1 MGRKPKAP
9 EVALTQEE
17 LESTYG
23 NSDKYRFME
32 IGTTGLNRFGND
44 VFEEFMPQLSG
55 PKKYKVFTEMYHND
69 PVVSAVMYMCD
80 QLVRH
85 TSWEVVPASESEAD
99 KAAAK
104 FLRECMNDMEH
115 TWEDFI
121 SEVLSMLPY
130 GWSFHEVVYKVRKG
144 PTEKDGKYKS
154 SYTDGRIGWRKMP
167 PRAQDTLF
175 GWVFDEDSND
185 VLGAIFQGPPYY
197 KQYTIPITK
206 GLHFKTKSSKQNPEG
221 LSLLR
226 GAYRPWYF
234 KKRIEEIEGIG
245 IERDLAGL
253 PVLIPPENIDIWDT
267 TSQYASQARTYAE
280 SLVRNVRRDTTE
292 GAVIPYGW
300 EFKLLSTGGSRQ
312 FDTNAI
318 INRYD
323 HRIAMTL
330 LADVILLGGANSG
343 SGSYA
348 LAEVKESLL
357 ATALETQCQ
366 SIAAVINKHA
376 VSKLFEY
383 NYFEG
388 ITELP
393 KIVPGQIETPSLE
406 VLGTFFRNV
415 GLKLDDDYA
424 LMNHIRRIA
433 SMPELTEAQFSEI
446 QEKREAL
453 RSQTEGATLGRT
465 NKSETAQEQ
474 GENASP
480 KARTIEAKEEQGK
493 NWFQEE

>member
-1 MGRKPKAP
+1 MGREMKQPD
-9 EVALTQEE
+9 VALTQEE
-17 LESTYG
+17 IESTFS
-23 NSDKYRFME
+23 NADKYRFME
-32 IGTTGLNRFGND
+32 LGSTGLNRYGND
-44 VFEEFMPQLSG
+44 VFEEFLPQLKGS
-55 PKKYKVFTEMYHND
+55 KKYEVFTEMSQND
-69 PVVSAVMYMCD
+69 PVVSAVIYMCD

-85 TSWEVVPASESEAD
+85 TDWTVQAASESEAD

-104 FLRECMNDMEH
+104 FLEECMNDMEH
-115 TWEDFI
+115 SWEDFI
-121 SEVLSMLPY
+121 SEVLSMLIY

-144 PTEKDGKYKS
+144 PREKNGRYKS
-154 SYTDGRIGWRKMP
+154 NYTDGRIGWRKMP
-167 PRAQDTLF
+167 PRAQDSLF

-185 VLGAIFQGPPYY
+185 VLGVIFQGPPYF
-197 KQYTIPITK
+197 KQYTIPISK
-206 GLHFKTKSSKQNPEG
+206 GLHFRTKSTKMNPEG

-253 PVLIPPENIDIWDT
+253 PVLIPPETLDIWDE
-267 TSQYASQARTYAE
+267 TSVYATKARAYGE
-280 SLVRNVRRDTTE
+280 SVVRNVRRDTTE
-292 GAVIPYGW
+292 GVLIPYGW
-300 EFKLLSTGGSRQ
+300 DFKLLSTGGARQ

-330 LADVILLGGANSG
+330 LADVILLGSNGGTG
-343 SGSYA
+343 SFA

-357 ATALETQCQ
+357 ATALEAQCK
-366 SIAAVINKHA
+366 SIASVINNQA
-376 VSKLFEY
+376 VKKLFEY

-388 ITELP
+388 ITEIP

-415 GLKLDDDYA
+415 GLKLDDDFA
-424 LMNHIRRIA
+424 LMNHVRKIA
-433 SMPELTEAQFSEI
+433 SMPELTEEQFKEI
-446 QEKREAL
+446 QAKRESL
-453 RSQTEGATLGRT
+453 RAQTENATQGR
-465 NKSETAQEQ
+465 AQSVEGSDAK

-480 KARTIEAKEEQGK
+480 KARVIEDKEEHGK
-493 NWFQEE
+493 NWLQDE

>member
-1 MGRKPKAP
+1 MGRTQKRPD
-9 EVALTQEE
+9 VALTQEE
-17 LESTYG
+17 LESTFS
-23 NSDKYRFME
+23 NADKYRFME
-32 IGTTGLNRFGND
+32 IGSTGLKRFGND
-44 VFEEFMPQLSG
+44 VFEEFLPQLEG
-55 PKKYKVFTEMYHND
+55 QKKYKVFTEMYHND

-85 TSWEVVPASESEAD
+85 TTWEVRAASESEAD

-104 FLRECMNDMEH
+104 FVEECMHDMEH
-115 TWEDFI
+115 SWEDFI
-121 SEVLSMLPY
+121 SEVLTMLPY
-130 GWSFHEVVYKVRKG
+130 GWSFHEVVYKVRKD
-144 PTEKDGKYKS
+144 PKAKDGRYRSK
-154 SYTDGRIGWRKMP
+154 YTDGRIGWRKMP

-185 VLGAIFQGPPYY
+185 VLGAVFQGPPYY
-197 KQYTIPITK
+197 KQFTIPLSK
-206 GLHFKTKSSKQNPEG
+206 GLHFKTKSAKQNPEG

-253 PVLIPPENIDIWDT
+253 PVLIPPENLDIWDT
-267 TSQYASQARTYAE
+267 TSDYASRARTYAE
-280 SLVRNVRRDTTE
+280 SLVKNVRRDATD

-300 EFKLLSTGGSRQ
+300 EFKLLSTGGARQ

-330 LADVILLGGANSG
+330 LADVILLGSTGGN
-343 SGSYA
+343 GSYA

-357 ATALETQCQ
+357 ATALETQCY
-366 SIAAVINKHA
+366 SIASVINKQA

-393 KIVPGQIETPSLE
+393 EIVPGQIETPSLE

-415 GLKLDDDYA
+415 GLKLDDDFA
-424 LMNHIRRIA
+424 LMNHVRKIA
-433 SMPELTEAQFSEI
+433 SMPELTEEQFKEI
-446 QEKREAL
+446 QSKRESL
-453 RSQTEGATLGRT
+453 RMQTENATLGRA
-465 NKSETAQEQ
+465 NSVEQ
-474 GENASP
+474 SDAKGENASP
-480 KARTIEAKEEQGK
+480 KARTIEGKEDQGK
-493 NWFQEE
+493 NWYQEE